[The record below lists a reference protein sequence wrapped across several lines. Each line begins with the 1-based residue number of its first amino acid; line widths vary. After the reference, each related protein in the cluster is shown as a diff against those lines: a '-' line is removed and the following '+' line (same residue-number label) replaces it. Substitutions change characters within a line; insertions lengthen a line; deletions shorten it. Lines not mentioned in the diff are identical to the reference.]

1 MTRSLLRSI
10 AIAAGMAAGLT
21 GCTTTQPSSSGL
33 DRIQHIV
40 VIYAENRSFDN
51 LYGLFPGADGIAN
64 ATPVQYTQLD
74 VDGKPLP
81 HLPPVWKGKDADPAY
96 PKDLPNKPFRID
108 APPINMAL
116 SVPTRDLIHKFYQ
129 QQEQIN
135 GGRNDRFAEVSD
147 AGALVMGHY
156 DGSTLPM
163 WKWAQDYVLADHFFM
178 GAFGDSYL
186 NHFWLICA
194 CTPLDAGPPNQRAQ
208 LDERGWLK
216 RRPESPVSALAGPAA
231 FVA

>member
-1 MTRSLLRSI
+1 MTSSTGGAMKTMAGMRRRLLVPSLLL
-10 AIAAGMAAGLT
+10 AACTLQPAGAPKA
-21 GCTTTQPSSSGL
+21 GIE
-33 DRIQHIV
+33 RIEHVI

-116 SVPTRDLIHKFYQ
+116 SVPTRDL
-129 QQEQIN
+129 
-135 GGRNDRFAEVSD
+135 
-147 AGALVMGHY
+147 
-156 DGSTLPM
+156 
-163 WKWAQDYVLADHFFM
+163 
-178 GAFGDSYL
+178 
-186 NHFWLICA
+186 
-194 CTPLDAGPPNQRAQ
+194 
-208 LDERGWLK
+208 
-216 RRPESPVSALAGPAA
+216 
-231 FVA
+231 

>member
-1 MTRSLLRSI
+1 MRSGI
-10 AIAAGMAAGLT
+10 AGRT
-21 GCTTTQPSSSGL
+21 GCIALLSAALASCAPQPSRTTSTDL
-33 DRIQHIV
+33 EKIQHIV

-116 SVPTRDLIHKFYQ
+116 SVPTRDL
-129 QQEQIN
+129 
-135 GGRNDRFAEVSD
+135 
-147 AGALVMGHY
+147 
-156 DGSTLPM
+156 
-163 WKWAQDYVLADHFFM
+163 
-178 GAFGDSYL
+178 
-186 NHFWLICA
+186 
-194 CTPLDAGPPNQRAQ
+194 
-208 LDERGWLK
+208 
-216 RRPESPVSALAGPAA
+216 
-231 FVA
+231 